1 MTVPRTVA
9 DVMRDH
15 VTLEVECI
23 DRMYLNLY
31 VPLLQSTRGCAY
43 YWRKHRGYAFASSAL
58 MQPMSR
64 AFVSAIERFAERE
77 AIPLIRFGRERK
89 DDVVKQYRDRFS
101 LSEGVPVIGK
111 AQERAKV
118 VRTEKRR
125 DKNGQP
131 YPWLVDA
138 TAMVNHYYFYCEDD
152 DFGPFFLKF
161 CSYFPYNGKLCIN
174 GHEYVKRQ
182 LVKEG
187 IEFEAL
193 DNGIRS
199 CADPVR
205 LQQICDELS
214 AEKIDAL
221 VRKWFARLPH
231 PFSASDRGVGCR
243 YNVSML
249 QSEFALT
256 QVHDRPRTGR
266 ILFEQIIREN
276 LDIGRPDRVQLV
288 FQRRVIKTTPGRF
301 RTRVLTEGVTPS
313 LYLDYKRTRIK
324 QYHKEGR
331 ALRTE
336 TTINNTY
343 DFKIGKLLK
352 NLPELRKVGF
362 QANRRLLRVQRLSQD
377 CTIGEDAFERVHRPV
392 YSDNQRVSA
401 LRFGD
406 QRVLALLSAILV
418 FRLLPRGFSNRSL
431 REQVAPLLGLEPGQ
445 YTQGKMTYDL
455 RRLRLHGIIRR
466 IPKSNR
472 YEVTDFGFRFALF
485 VTRGYARLFRT
496 GLAHAMPDAQPPPSP
511 FRQALERLDRAVDK
525 AWNEGRIAA

>member
-31 VPLLQSTRGCAY
+31 VPLLQSTRGCAH

-64 AFVSAIERFAERE
+64 AFVAAIERYARDE
-77 AIPLIRFGRERK
+77 AIPLIRFGKERK
-89 DDVVKQYRDRFS
+89 DDVVKKYRDRFP
-101 LSEGVPVIGK
+101 LPEGVPVIGK

-118 VRTEKRR
+118 IRTEKRR

-131 YPWLVDA
+131 YPWLVQA
-138 TAMVNHYYFYCEDD
+138 TAMVNQYYFYCEDE
-152 DFGPFFLKF
+152 DFGPFFMKF

-182 LVKEG
+182 LAKEG

-214 AEKIDAL
+214 PEKIDAL
-221 VRKWFARLPH
+221 VRKWFALLPH
-231 PFSASDRGVGCR
+231 PFSGADRAVGCR
-243 YNVSML
+243 YEVSML

-288 FQRRVIKTTPGRF
+288 FQRRIMKTTPGRF

-313 LYLDYKRTRIK
+313 VYVDYKHTRIK

-352 NLPELRKVGF
+352 NLPALRKVGF
-362 QANRRLLRVQRLSQD
+362 EANRRLLRVQRLSQD
-377 CTIGEDAFERVHRPV
+377 CAIGEAAFERVHRPV
-392 YSDNQRVSA
+392 YSNNQRVSA

-406 QRVLALLSAILV
+406 PRVMALLSAILV

-431 REQVAPLLGLEPGQ
+431 REHMAPLLGLEPGQ

-455 RRLRLHGIIRR
+455 RRMRLHGLIRK

-472 YEVTDFGFRFALF
+472 YTVTDFGGRYALF
-485 VTRGYARLFRT
+485 VTRAYARLFLP
-496 GLAHAMPDAQPPPSP
+496 GLAHAVPNAHAPPSKL
-511 FRQALERLDRAVDK
+511 RDALERVDRVIER
-525 AWNEGRIAA
+525 AWTEGRIAA

>member
-9 DVMRDH
+9 DVMREH

-31 VPLLQSTRGCAY
+31 VPLLQSPRGCAY
-43 YWRKHRGYAFASSAL
+43 FWRTLRGQTFASSAL
-58 MQPMSR
+58 MQPMTR
-64 AFVSAIERFAERE
+64 KFVTAIERFARDE
-77 AIPLIRFGRERK
+77 AVPLIRFGKERK
-89 DDVVKQYRDRFS
+89 DDLVKKYRDKFPG
-101 LSEGVPVIGK
+101 SEGVPVIGK

-125 DKNGQP
+125 DNNGLP
-131 YPWLVDA
+131 FPWLVHA
-138 TAMVNHYYFYCEDD
+138 TAIVNHYYFYCEDE
-152 DFGPFFLKF
+152 DFGPFFMKF

-182 LVKEG
+182 LAKEG

-221 VRKWFARLPH
+221 VRKWLRRLPH
-231 PFSASDRGVGCR
+231 PFTPSDRAVGCR

-288 FQRRVIKTTPGRF
+288 FQRRVTKTTPGRF
-301 RTRVLTEGVTPS
+301 RTRVITEGVVPS
-313 LYLDYKRTRIK
+313 LYLDYKHTRIK

-336 TTINNTY
+336 TTINNNY

-352 NLPELRKVGF
+352 NLPALRKVGF
-362 QANRRLLRVQRLSQD
+362 EANRRLLRVQRLSQD
-377 CTIGEDAFERVHRPV
+377 CTIGEAAFERVHRPV
-392 YSDNQRVSA
+392 YLDNQRVSA

-406 QRVLALLSAILV
+406 QRVMALLSAILV
-418 FRLLPRGFSNRSL
+418 FRLLPRGFTNRSL
-431 REQVAPLLGLEPGQ
+431 REHMAPLLGLEPGQ

-455 RRLRLHGIIRR
+455 RRMRLHGLIRK

-472 YEVTDFGFRFALF
+472 YSVTDFGFRLAL
-485 VTRGYARLFRT
+485 VLTRGYVRFFRP
-496 GLAHAMPDAQPPPSP
+496 GLAHAAHHTQPPPSP
-511 FRQALERLDRAVDK
+511 FRDALERLDRIVDR
-525 AWNEGRIAA
+525 AWMDGRVAA